1 MRMAKFLFVVAIVLP
16 LTVFGQAGQK
26 PVIGI
31 AMPTQSEE
39 RWVLDLNTML
49 AEAQKLGVDARAQ
62 IARNDQLQQNNQIE
76 QLVSQGCQAII
87 IAPHD
92 GSAAASAVEKARA
105 DGVKIIAY
113 DRLIENCE
121 YEAFAGFNSIQ
132 IGELQG
138 EWLAQHAPKGN
149 YILLKGA
156 PTDFNSAIY
165 FQGAMNKLQPLI
177 DNGDI
182 NVVMVQDVIDW
193 QPVNA
198 QRIVENALTKVN
210 NDVQAVLAPN
220 DGTASGAIA
229 ALEPHGLAGKVAV
242 SGQDAEVAAIQ
253 RIIEGS
259 QGMTVLVDTR
269 ELGRTAMM
277 MAKDMVEGKSIDGY
291 VKGNF
296 EFNGKANIPAVLL
309 ETKSVD
315 KANYEKLLFD
325 SGYMKRE
332 DVFSR

>member
-1 MRMAKFLFVVAIVLP
+1 MRVAKMFSAVAMALL
-16 LTVFGQAGQK
+16 LTVTVQVGQK

-31 AMPTQSEE
+31 AMPTQQEE
-39 RWVLDLNTML
+39 RWVLDLQTMM

-62 IARNDQLQQNNQIE
+62 IARNDQLQQNNQID
-76 QLVSQGCQAII
+76 QLVAQGCQVII

-92 GSAAASAVEKARA
+92 GSAAASAVEKAHA

-121 YEAFAGFNSIQ
+121 YEAFAGFNSTQ

-138 EWLAQHAPKGN
+138 EWLARYAPKGN

-165 FQGAMNKLQPLI
+165 FQGAMDKLQPLI
-177 DNGDI
+177 DKGDI
-182 NVVMVQDVIDW
+182 NVVVTQDVIDW

-210 NDVQAVLAPN
+210 NDIQAVLAPN

-253 RIIEGS
+253 RIVEGS
-259 QGMTVLVDTR
+259 
-269 ELGRTAMM
+269 
-277 MAKDMVEGKSIDGY
+277 
-291 VKGNF
+291 
-296 EFNGKANIPAVLL
+296 
-309 ETKSVD
+309 
-315 KANYEKLLFD
+315 
-325 SGYMKRE
+325 
-332 DVFSR
+332 